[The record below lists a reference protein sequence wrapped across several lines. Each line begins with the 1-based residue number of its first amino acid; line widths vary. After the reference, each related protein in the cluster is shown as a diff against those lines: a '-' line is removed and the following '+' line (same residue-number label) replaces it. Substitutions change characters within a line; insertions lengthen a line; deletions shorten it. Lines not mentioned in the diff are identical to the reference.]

1 MNVGALYKLKE
12 NCLEWIFDG
21 CQIVG
26 LAGSVDHVH
35 RSFARRIRMKSAVWN
50 FFLKRKFYSQAAPR
64 RPSSADRGVKLELC
78 TFTAVSR
85 SLA

>member
-1 MNVGALYKLKE
+1 MSAQLYKLKE

-35 RSFARRIRMKSAVWN
+35 RSFARRIRIKIVEFSN
-50 FFLKRKFYSQAAPR
+50 EFSQAAKFGGPWR
-64 RPSSADRGVKLELC
+64 ETR
-78 TFTAVSR
+78 AVYI
-85 SLA
+85 